1 MDPLIRNFMAINWG
15 ITSIYA
21 GIIILLLFCSSFFSK
36 SETVFSSVSKAK
48 LMTYIDENRK
58 GSRKALWLADNFDKV
73 LSVLLVGNNLVN
85 IAISTLGLRLFLGLF
100 SSDGSYVDVINTVAI
115 TIIVL
120 IFGEILPKSRGKANP
135 EKNALRLSGVL
146 YVVVKILTPIS
157 YPFYKM
163 NKLTLHEDVDE
174 SENIS
179 SDDLEN
185 IIDTMEEE
193 GEIDHKEADML
204 QKVLD
209 LNEVDVKDI
218 MTPRVDCVYLD
229 INTPIDDVKKC
240 FFQNQY
246 SRVPVY
252 KDSVDHIVGVLFE
265 KDFFKEYINNPKLT
279 SIKRILQKPVYV
291 VGSMRADDLLTLF
304 KKKKNHLA
312 IVVDE
317 YGGFDGV
324 VTMEDCLEELVGE
337 IFDEHDDVPVTIKK
351 IGDNKFEVSG
361 DLEIENL
368 FDYFD
373 IEGEVETEATT
384 VGGLVQELLER
395 LPEVDDQVSLK
406 IVSKVIYNEIDTEE
420 GIEYKLLVFTVKE
433 IESNRITSVELDIKD
448 VDNDEEIE
456 KENDKD

>member
-1 MDPLIRNFMAINWG
+1 MDPLICSIMAINWG
-15 ITSIYA
+15 ATSIYA
-21 GIIILLLFCSSFFSK
+21 AIIITLLFCSSFFSK

-48 LMTYIDENRK
+48 LMTFIDENKK
-58 GSRKALWLADNFDKV
+58 GARKALWLADNFDKV

-100 SSDGSYVDVINTVAI
+100 ELDGSYVDVINTIAI
-115 TIIVL
+115 TVVVL
-120 IFGEILPKSRGKANP
+120 IFGEILPKSKGKSNP
-135 EKNALRLSGVL
+135 EKNALKLSGVL

-163 NKLTLHEDVDE
+163 NKLTMNEDLEDA
-174 SENIS
+174 ENIS

-193 GEIDHKEADML
+193 GEIDSKEADML

-218 MTPRVDCVYLD
+218 MTPRVDCIYLD
-229 INTPIDDVKKC
+229 INTPIDDIKKC

-252 KDSVDHIVGVLFE
+252 KDSIDHIVGVLFE

-337 IFDEHDDVPVTIKK
+337 IFDEHDDVPITIKE
-351 IGDNKFEVSG
+351 IGENKYEVSG

-373 IEGEVETEATT
+373 LEGEIETEATT
-384 VGGLVQELLER
+384 VGGLVQDLLER
-395 LPEVDDQVSLK
+395 LPEVGDTVQIK
-406 IVSKVIYNEIDTEE
+406 IISKVIYSEIDSEE

-433 IESNRITSVELDIKD
+433 IESNRITTVDLDILD
-448 VDNDEEIE
+448 TDGDEETV
-456 KENDKD
+456 KENE

>member
-1 MDPLIRNFMAINWG
+1 MLLI
-15 ITSIYA
+15 
-21 GIIILLLFCSSFFSK
+21 CSSFFSK

-48 LMTYIDENRK
+48 LMTYIDENKK
-58 GSRKALWLADNFDKV
+58 GARKALWLADNFDKV

-100 SSDGSYVDVINTVAI
+100 EYDGSYVDVINTVAI

-120 IFGEILPKSRGKANP
+120 IFGEILPKSRGKSNP
-135 EKNALRLSGVL
+135 EKYALKSSGFL
-146 YVVVKILTPIS
+146 YVIVKILTPIS

-163 NKLTLHEDVDE
+163 NKLTMNDDTED

-193 GEIDHKEADML
+193 GEIDSKEADML

-209 LNEVDVKDI
+209 LNEVYVKDI
-218 MTPRVDCVYLD
+218 MTPRVDCIYLD
-229 INTPIDDVKKC
+229 INTSIDEVKKC

-252 KDSVDHIVGVLFE
+252 KDSIDHIVGVLFE
-265 KDFFKEYINNPKLT
+265 KDFFKEYIVNPKLS

-351 IGDNKFEVSG
+351 IGENKYEVSG

-373 IEGEVETEATT
+373 IEGEIKTDATT

-395 LPEVDDQVSLK
+395 LPEVGDTVQTKV
-406 IVSKVIYNEIDTEE
+406 VSKVIYNEIDSEE

-433 IESNRITSVELDIKD
+433 IESNRITTVDLDLLDI
-448 VDNDEEIE
+448 DNDEETI
-456 KENDKD
+456 KEND

>member
-1 MDPLIRNFMAINWG
+1 MDPLICNILAINWG

-21 GIIILLLFCSSFFSK
+21 GIIILLLICSSFFSK

-48 LMTYIDENRK
+48 LMTYIDENKK
-58 GSRKALWLADNFDKV
+58 GARKALWLADNFDKV

-100 SSDGSYVDVINTVAI
+100 EYDGSYVDVINTVAI

-120 IFGEILPKSRGKANP
+120 IFGEILPKSRGKSNP
-135 EKNALRLSGVL
+135 EKYALKSSGFL
-146 YVVVKILTPIS
+146 YVIVKILTPIS

-163 NKLTLHEDVDE
+163 NKLTMSDDTEE

-193 GEIDHKEADML
+193 GEIDSKEADML

-229 INTPIDDVKKC
+229 INSPIDEVKKC

-252 KDSVDHIVGVLFE
+252 KDSIDHIVGVLFE
-265 KDFFKEYINNPKLT
+265 KDFFKEYIVNPKLS
-279 SIKRILQKPVYV
+279 SIKRLLQKPVYV

-304 KKKKNHLA
+304 RKKKNHLA

-351 IGDNKFEVSG
+351 IGENKYEVSG

-373 IEGEVETEATT
+373 IEGEIETDATT

-395 LPEVDDQVSLK
+395 LPEVGDSVQIKV
-406 IVSKVIYNEIDTEE
+406 VSKVIYNEIDSEE
-420 GIEYKLLVFTVKE
+420 GIEYKLLVFTVKD
-433 IESNRITSVELDIKD
+433 IEQNRITTVELDLFDI
-448 VDNDEEIE
+448 DNVEETQ
-456 KENDKD
+456 KENE

>member
-15 ITSIYA
+15 MTSIYA

-373 IEGEVETEATT
+373 IEGEIETEATT

>member
-1 MDPLIRNFMAINWG
+1 MDPLICNILAINWG

-21 GIIILLLFCSSFFSK
+21 GIIILLLICSSFFSN

-48 LMTYIDENRK
+48 LMTYIDENKK
-58 GSRKALWLADNFDKV
+58 GARKALWLADNFDKV

-100 SSDGSYVDVINTVAI
+100 EYDGSYVDVINTVAI

-120 IFGEILPKSRGKANP
+120 IFGEILPKSRGKSNP
-135 EKNALRLSGVL
+135 EKYALKSSGFL
-146 YVVVKILTPIS
+146 YVIVKILTPIS

-163 NKLTLHEDVDE
+163 NKLTMSDDTEE

-193 GEIDHKEADML
+193 GEIDSKEADML

-229 INTPIDDVKKC
+229 INSPIDEVKKC

-252 KDSVDHIVGVLFE
+252 KDSIDHIVGVLFE
-265 KDFFKEYINNPKLT
+265 KDFFKEYIVNPKLS
-279 SIKRILQKPVYV
+279 SIKRLLQKPVYV

-351 IGDNKFEVSG
+351 IGENKYEVSG

-373 IEGEVETEATT
+373 IEGEIETDATT
-384 VGGLVQELLER
+384 VGGLVQELLES
-395 LPEVDDQVSLK
+395 LPEGSQRRS
-406 IVSKVIYNEIDTEE
+406 
-420 GIEYKLLVFTVKE
+420 F
-433 IESNRITSVELDIKD
+433 R
-448 VDNDEEIE
+448 
-456 KENDKD
+456 

>member
-100 SSDGSYVDVINTVAI
+100 SSDGSYVDIINTVAI

-146 YVVVKILTPIS
+146 YVIVKILTPIS

-373 IEGEVETEATT
+373 LEGEVETEATT